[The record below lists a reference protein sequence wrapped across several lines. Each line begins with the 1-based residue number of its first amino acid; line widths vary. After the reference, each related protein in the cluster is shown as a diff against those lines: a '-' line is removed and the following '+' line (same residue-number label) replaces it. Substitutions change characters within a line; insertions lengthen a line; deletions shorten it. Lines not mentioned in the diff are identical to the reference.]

1 MTHEHW
7 SIEDGLQLQAL
18 MTSLQLD
25 DWQIAQ
31 ANALSV
37 HQVRELL
44 SGVQVGKPSSFYSER
59 IKHHAG
65 QQLLERLGNG
75 GGSNAG

>member
-7 SIEDGLQLQAL
+7 SIEDGLQLQAM

-44 SGVQVGKPSSFYSER
+44 LGVPVGKASSFYSER
-59 IKHHAG
+59 IKRHAG
-65 QQLLERLGNG
+65 QQLLERLGV
-75 GGSNAG
+75 GSNTS